1 MTIREITEEI
11 GALYERMKSAVE
23 GATAKGEPMSGEEKE
38 QYAKNS
44 ARMNSL
50 IELRDQHYALLDAQG
65 KAQSVRD
72 GHKAAILE
80 ARNLSPAAE
89 RKSSKVLDGDEYRA
103 AFVRYLSVGMK
114 DLSESEQRA
123 MSEGTDTDGGFL
135 PSVDFYA
142 TLIEKRLLANAL
154 RGISNQMPLG
164 TFKTDVV
171 IESGYGTATYYAEA
185 AAVNETSPTFTNLI
199 LKPYTMRYFTKISNE
214 LIADAPSRGPA
225 FSIES
230 ILARQI
236 GKVMGEKEEATFA
249 EGDGSAKPKG
259 IFAYTSGTGTTISK
273 ITTAASQSIAIADL
287 IKTVYA
293 LPRQYRANARWV
305 MTDSVFAKLRELLMV
320 QTTQATAAGVTS
332 AYAPLGWSMGDGRYQ
347 DGEPDRLLGYPVT
360 CIAQG
365 PAFPTTGAKIVA
377 CFGDFGGYYHIGD
390 RESISIKV
398 ARETF
403 LANNQTGYF
412 AFARHDA
419 QASVM
424 DAFRYLEI
432 KA

>member
-23 GATAKGEPMSGEEKE
+23 GATAKGEPMNGEDKE

-44 ARMNSL
+44 ARMTAL

-89 RKSSKVLDGDEYRA
+89 RKASKTLDSDEYRA

-123 MSEGTDTDGGFL
+123 MTEGTDADGGFL
-135 PSVDFYA
+135 PSTDFYA
-142 TLIEKRLLANAL
+142 TLIEKRLLANAI
-154 RGISNQMPLG
+154 RGIANVMPLG

-171 IESGYGTATYYAEA
+171 IESGYGTAAYVAEGN
-185 AAVNETSPTFTNLI
+185 AVNESSPTFSNLI
-199 LKPYTMRYFTKISNE
+199 LKPYTMRYFTKVSNE

-259 IFAYTSGTGTTISK
+259 IFAYAAAGTRV
-273 ITTAASQSIAIADL
+273 TTATSQAVAYGDL

-305 MTDSVFAKLRELLMV
+305 MTDSVFAKLRELLLV
-320 QTTQATAAGVTS
+320 SNTTVGTPTNAIVS

-365 PAFPTTGAKIVA
+365 PAWPASGAKDVA
-377 CFGDFGGYYHIGD
+377 VFGDFGYYHIGD
-390 RESISIKV
+390 RESVSIKV

-412 AFARHDA
+412 AFARHDG
-419 QASVM
+419 QVSLT
-424 DAFRYLEI
+424 DAFRYLQI